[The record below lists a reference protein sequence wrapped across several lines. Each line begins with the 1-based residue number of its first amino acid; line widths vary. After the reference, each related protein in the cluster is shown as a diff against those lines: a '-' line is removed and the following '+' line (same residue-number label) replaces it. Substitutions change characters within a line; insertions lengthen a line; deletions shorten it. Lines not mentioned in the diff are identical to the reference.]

1 MLDISIEEGSEVSIP
16 IPDGHTAF
24 VMPIDGEVLI
34 DGQRFNL
41 IEPKLPVSL
50 PQSEDRIVTLL
61 ANKGN
66 AKALLFSGRPLH
78 QPVYWQGPL
87 ALASSEALAEAV
99 EGYQRGAFG
108 KLQPR

>member
-1 MLDISIEEGSEVSIP
+1 MSIP

-61 ANKGN
+61 ANKRQGC
-66 AKALLFSGRPLH
+66 AVFWPPLH

-87 ALASSEALAEAV
+87 ALASPKRWPRPLRATSVVRSESYNLV
-99 EGYQRGAFG
+99 E
-108 KLQPR
+108 